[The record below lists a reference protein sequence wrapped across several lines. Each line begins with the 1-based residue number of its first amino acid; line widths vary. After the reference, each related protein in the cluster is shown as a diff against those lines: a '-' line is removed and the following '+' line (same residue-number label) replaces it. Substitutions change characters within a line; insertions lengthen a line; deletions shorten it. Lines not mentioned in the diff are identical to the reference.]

1 MQIRVNRDLCTGAG
15 FCERCLSRLFIYP
28 TVVKPG
34 CLEIVDDKRS
44 DIRIELRAGAS
55 GIRFTLNDKH
65 KAILAGE
72 SYAGFSDLASADGEV
87 HDSL

>member
-1 MQIRVNRDLCTGAG
+1 MQINVNRDLCTGAG

-28 TVVKPG
+28 TVVKPD
-34 CLEIVDDKRS
+34 CLEILDDKRS
-44 DIRIELRAGAS
+44 DIRIELRTGVS

-72 SYAGFSDLASADGEV
+72 SYSGFSDLATPKG
-87 HDSL
+87 